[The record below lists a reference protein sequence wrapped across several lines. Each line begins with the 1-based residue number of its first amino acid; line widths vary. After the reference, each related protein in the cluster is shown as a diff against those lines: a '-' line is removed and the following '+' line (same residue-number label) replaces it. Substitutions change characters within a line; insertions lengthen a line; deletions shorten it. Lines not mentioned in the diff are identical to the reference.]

1 MAKNQSKSSTSAK
14 AKSVDPRTKNSA
26 TLGQWIS
33 AARLRTL
40 SLAVAPVAFGTGVAS
55 VYQSV
60 VWLNAALALAVALFL
75 QIGVN
80 YANDYSDGVRGT
92 DNNRVGPFRLTASRL
107 VNPKSVRNTAYIFF
121 ALAAVTGASLAVIA
135 NEVWLIAVGAV
146 AIVAAWFYTG
156 GKRPYGYSGLGEV
169 VSFIFFGPVAVF
181 GTAYVQVATMF
192 DDMFTILQTAAG
204 SLAIG
209 GLAAAVLLVN
219 NLRDIDTDAPVG
231 KRTVSVRFGAL
242 TSKIIFSFLVAV
254 SLVVLIGFLQL
265 YPLTIFAFSAFFMLI
280 PAVLIV
286 WTYRH
291 PSELVLALK
300 LTSFGALAWGV
311 LVGWGLHT
319 FLIA

>member
-1 MAKNQSKSSTSAK
+1 MAKNQSKSKTSAK
-14 AKSVDPRTKNSA
+14 KKSVDPRTATRA

-107 VNPKSVRNTAYIFF
+107 VNPKSVRNTAYVFF
-121 ALAAVTGASLAVIA
+121 ALAAVTGASLAVIS
-135 NEVWLIAVGAV
+135 NEVWLIGVGAV
-146 AIVAAWFYTG
+146 AIIAAWFYTG

-204 SLAIG
+204 SIAIG

-242 TSKIIFSFLVAV
+242 TSKVIFSVLVAV
-254 SLVVLIGFLQL
+254 SLGVLIGFFQL
-265 YPLTIFAFSAFFMLI
+265 YPVTIFAFSAFFLLI

-286 WTYRH
+286 WTYRQ
-291 PSELVLALK
+291 PRELVLALK
-300 LTSFGALAWGV
+300 LTSFGALAWGA

-319 FLIA
+319 FLIG

>member
-1 MAKNQSKSSTSAK
+1 MAKNQSKSKTSAK
-14 AKSVDPRTKNSA
+14 KKSVDPRTATRA

-107 VNPKSVRNTAYIFF
+107 VNPKSVRNTAYVFF

-135 NEVWLIAVGAV
+135 NEVWLIGVGAV
-146 AIVAAWFYTG
+146 AIIAAWFYTG

-204 SLAIG
+204 SIAIG

-219 NLRDIDTDAPVG
+219 NLRDIATDAPVG

-242 TSKIIFSFLVAV
+242 TSKVIFSVLVAV
-254 SLVVLIGFLQL
+254 SLVVLIGFFQL
-265 YPLTIFAFSAFFMLI
+265 YPVTIFAFSAFFLLI

-286 WTYRH
+286 WTYRQ
-291 PSELVLALK
+291 PRELVLALK
-300 LTSFGALAWGV
+300 LTSFGALAWGA

-319 FLIA
+319 FLIG

>member
-1 MAKNQSKSSTSAK
+1 MPNTTSNGLAPVSKKTS
-14 AKSVDPRTKNSA
+14 DPRTKTRA

-80 YANDYSDGVRGT
+80 YANDYSDGIRGT

-107 VNPKSVRNTAYIFF
+107 VKPKSVRNTAYVFF
-121 ALAAVTGASLAVIA
+121 ALAATTGASLAVIA
-135 NEVWLIAVGAV
+135 NELWLIAVGAV
-146 AIVAAWFYTG
+146 AIIAAWFYTG

-219 NLRDIDTDAPVG
+219 NLRDIETDAPVG

-242 TSKIIFSFLVAV
+242 TSKIVFTVLVAV
-254 SLVVLIGFLQL
+254 SLAVLIGFLSL
-265 YPLTIFAFSAFFMLI
+265 YPVTIFAFSAFLILI

-300 LTSFGALAWGV
+300 LTSFGALTWGV
-311 LVGWGLHT
+311 LGGWGLHT